1 MEAISSKDS
10 LADYVVVGQSMQP
23 NTMITM
29 EFSKKA
35 DGTEY
40 DNLVSSQSVK
50 SLDLKVA
57 KLKS

>member
-1 MEAISSKDS
+1 
-10 LADYVVVGQSMQP
+10 MQP

-50 SLDLKVA
+50 SLEPESGQAEILMLVRFEER
-57 KLKS
+57 LPVSKS

>member
-1 MEAISSKDS
+1 MSLMTRDS

-50 SLDLKVA
+50 SLDLKVV
-57 KLKS
+57 KLNS